1 MVITKDLKN
10 QINTVVSMALEDE
23 SFEDYLERFDLT
35 PQEVFLVLYE
45 NGHIDTEAFEDFLT
59 DEE

>member
-1 MVITKDLKN
+1 MNKDLKN

-35 PQEVFLVLYE
+35 PQEVFLFLYE
-45 NGHIDTEAFEDFLT
+45 GGHIDTEQFEQVLT
-59 DEE
+59 EEE